1 MLDSRAATTASTV
14 DRRSK
19 WVKAFGEPAA
29 LVACDPPKGLRAI
42 VAFLN
47 FVFVPGVAYGNQLA
61 LGALGVTLIYG
72 ILLSLLLIPFADLLL
87 GVFLTNPDTRALAYW
102 PLVLWAVVIGLDTS
116 GMVLMNALIG
126 AGDTRRS
133 MWISVIAQ
141 WVFFLPAA
149 WIVGPALGFGLVG
162 VWLANSLYRIGQ
174 AVVCARQW
182 ASRRWAQIEL

>member
-1 MLDSRAATTASTV
+1 MTFHITAVLPAFAVALAATTLVGNSLGRGDTE
-14 DRRSK
+14 D
-19 WVKAFGEPAA
+19 AA
-29 LVACDPPKGLRAI
+29 LWGWNAA
-42 VAFLN
+42 A
-47 FVFVPGVAYGNQLA
+47 LA
-61 LGALGVTLIYG
+61 LIYG

-149 WIVGPALGFGLVG
+149 YVAGPLLGFGLLG
-162 VWLANSLYRIGQ
+162 VWIVNGVYRAGQ
-174 AVVCARQW
+174 AAVCVLQW
-182 ASRRWAQIEL
+182 RKRHWAGIEV